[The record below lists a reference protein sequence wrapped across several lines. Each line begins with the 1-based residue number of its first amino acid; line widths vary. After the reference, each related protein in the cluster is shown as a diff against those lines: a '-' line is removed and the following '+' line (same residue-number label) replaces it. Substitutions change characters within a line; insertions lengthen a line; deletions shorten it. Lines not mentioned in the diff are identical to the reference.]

1 LNKRLHD
8 LKAKRDSLAEEE
20 RNRQSPEQQRDT
32 LLAAVKSHNTELAA
46 IDAQTQREKQN
57 IVTLQN
63 SIAQASQV
71 YNLFFFLNLNT
82 MKPQ

>member
-71 YNLFFFLNLNT
+71 SNLFFCF
-82 MKPQ
+82 

>member
-20 RNRQSPEQQRDT
+20 R
-32 LLAAVKSHNTELAA
+32 NTELAA

>member
-1 LNKRLHD
+1 MRLNRRLHE
-8 LKAKRDSLAEEE
+8 LKLKRDSLAEEE
-20 RNRQSPEQQRDT
+20 RNRQSPEQQRDA

-46 IDAQTQREKQN
+46 IDAQTQREKQS

-71 YNLFFFLNLNT
+71 PHSQNQTINLKN
-82 MKPQ
+82 